1 MMSDM
6 QTAPLRGGGNYAVN
20 TNTSQSILGRNE
32 RNLYSVYW
40 MKIGGA
46 TPAKILIHTYDA
58 PLTKLERKTVYLL
71 DKPKWR
77 SRVLKISTMW
87 AMQWPA
93 QAWRLEGSSRH

>member
-20 TNTSQSILGRNE
+20 TNTSQSIPGRNE

-58 PLTKLERKTVYLL
+58 PPNLKEKLFIYWTSPNGGRGY
-71 DKPKWR
+71 
-77 SRVLKISTMW
+77 
-87 AMQWPA
+87 
-93 QAWRLEGSSRH
+93 